1 MFTLAVRRL
10 GIDDYQPRRLV
21 VVERAAASLSCVR
34 TTHVAGRAITRVS
47 KDARM
52 LWRVKIQWTW
62 SKVRDKIPREPG
74 LG

>member
-34 TTHVAGRAITRVS
+34 TTHVDNARVEGCE
-47 KDARM
+47 DA
-52 LWRVKIQWTW
+52 LA
-62 SKVRDKIPREPG
+62 RENPVDVEQG
-74 LG
+74 AR